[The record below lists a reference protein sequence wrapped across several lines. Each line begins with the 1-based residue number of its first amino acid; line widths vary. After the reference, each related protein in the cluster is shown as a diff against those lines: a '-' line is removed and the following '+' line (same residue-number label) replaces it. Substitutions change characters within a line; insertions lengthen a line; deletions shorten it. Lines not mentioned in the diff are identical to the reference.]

1 MLIVLQNPSTC
12 VNFYFWILQ
21 SSAILLFA
29 AKTTEMRKLLITL
42 ILMSVLPATLR
53 SDDDIAREIDLKS
66 VDVRIRSIV
75 SSPEAAIFKDILFV
89 SFDASGIYSLY
100 IEDNMGNIVYTSTL
114 PADGMEY
121 SYDLSGIGEGA
132 FILTLE
138 GTSGDYK
145 GYFIYK

>member
-1 MLIVLQNPSTC
+1 
-12 VNFYFWILQ
+12 
-21 SSAILLFA
+21 
-29 AKTTEMRKLLITL
+29 
-42 ILMSVLPATLR
+42 MSVLPATLR

-114 PADGMEY
+114 PADGIEY
-121 SYDLSGIGEGA
+121 DYDLSGIGTGLLRLVIEGYGG
-132 FILTLE
+132 E
-138 GTSGDYK
+138 GEYE
-145 GYFIYK
+145 GYFTIN